1 MEEFRYELV
10 ELINNYNLPLEQK
23 FYIVKD
29 VFRELNDL
37 YGAYLQQKRA
47 EAARVSAPQPEIEE
61 NEEEIQEEDKA
72 K

>member
-29 VFRELNDL
+29 VFRELNDV
-37 YGAYLQQKRA
+37 YGTYLQQKRA
-47 EAARVSAPQPEIEE
+47 EATRVSAPQSEIEE